1 MEFIDGVTLKNLIAK
16 YRKLSFPKGL
26 AILITVCKALEVVY
40 QNSIVH
46 RDIKPANIMITN
58 SGVIKIVDFGVAH
71 SRELKPAGKHLIMGT
86 PLYMSP
92 EQIAGLTL
100 DHRSDMYSL
109 GATFYH
115 AFCGV
120 PPFNAKKINDVLDQ
134 HLNASIMPLWKRDAK
149 ISPTFS
155 KVIEK
160 MMAKDPN
167 HRYQSFKEVF
177 DELALLRSRKN

>member
-1 MEFIDGVTLKNLIAK
+1 VIAK
-16 YRKLSFPKGL
+16 HRKINLQKGL

-46 RDIKPANIMITN
+46 RDIKPANVMITN
-58 SGVIKIVDFGVAH
+58 SGSIKIVDFGVAH
-71 SRELKPAGKHLIMGT
+71 SRNLKPAGKHLIMGT

-115 AFCGV
+115 VFCGA
-120 PPFNAKKINDVLDQ
+120 PPFDAKEINDVLDQ
-134 HLNASIMPLWKRDAK
+134 HLNASITPLCMKDPK
-149 ISPTFS
+149 IPLGLSDL
-155 KVIEK
+155 VGK
-160 MMAKDPN
+160 MMTKDPN
-167 HRYQSFKEVF
+167 DRYQSFKEVA
-177 DELALLRSRKN
+177 DELTLLRTRLTKKSP